1 LRTLKVIRDEPGQA
15 LVLQGES
22 LRLPLAAVGC
32 AALVL
37 IPFLAPALWQL
48 GSGLWNLG
56 RDTEFGVVV
65 TIVSSVIWLAIIG
78 LVARTVHR
86 RIWMPLQLRV
96 DRDAGVLELV
106 ERNVL
111 TGRER
116 LFSVSHLHVAG
127 LSVET
132 ISGRGPRSAPRT
144 SMLDTFTPNVRITV
158 RIDDASR
165 KARARAINLHVEG
178 VDRREEVADLAYRL
192 GAACGLP
199 YQRVVRSDPRDI
211 ELEIS
216 PSMGPGQERLPA
228 LEGPANYAK
237 NVFSPA
243 AGKAAAE
250 ERVPPFDPADFPSD
264 HKVAKWLP
272 GREVSFHRPFGT
284 IAIGCLPFA
293 IAGFLIGPG
302 LFILSTSRRPDAA
315 LADRLIP
322 SAVIGLIGLVIGAA
336 AVGTIVMA
344 LPRRVTLDWNARTI
358 TVGGLFRRT
367 EIPMDDV
374 VAVECRC
381 VHTQHRGGKN
391 SSTYHSYRCEVQL
404 HTRHPAPDGKPLQLL
419 TTMDFREDP
428 DQPYRRTLPLVT
440 ELAEALGVERKVTD
454 YS

>member
-1 LRTLKVIRDEPGQA
+1 VKVIRDDPGQA
-15 LVLQGES
+15 FVLQGES
-22 LRLPLAAVGC
+22 LRIPVAAVGC
-32 AALVL
+32 VAVVL
-37 IPFLAPALWQL
+37 IPIAGPSLWHLVWALA
-48 GSGLWNLG
+48 NLG
-56 RDTEFGVVV
+56 RNNDVGLLFTL
-65 TIVSSVIWLAIIG
+65 VSSVIWLALLG
-78 LVARTVHR
+78 WVARTVHR

-96 DRDAGVLELV
+96 DRDAGVLELA

-116 LFSVSHLHVAG
+116 LFSVSHLHLAG

-132 ISGRGPRSAPRT
+132 ISGRGPRSAPRS
-144 SMLDTFTPNVRITV
+144 SMLDTFSPNVRITV
-158 RIDDASR
+158 RIDDGSR
-165 KARARAINLHVEG
+165 KPRARVMTLHVEG

-192 GAACGLP
+192 GAACGLA

-216 PSMGPGQERLPA
+216 PSMGPGQERIPS
-228 LEGPANYAK
+228 LEGRANYAK
-237 NVFSPA
+237 DVFSPA

-250 ERVPPFDPADFPSD
+250 ERVPPFDPVDFPSD

-272 GREVSFHRPFGT
+272 GREVGFHRPFGA

-322 SAVIGLIGLVIGAA
+322 SVVIGLIGLVIGAA

-344 LPRRVTLDWNARTI
+344 LPRRVTIDWNARTI

-381 VHTQHRGGKN
+381 VHTLHRGGKS

-404 HTRHPAPDGKPLQLL
+404 HRRHPAPDGKPLELL
-419 TTMDFREDP
+419 GTMNFREDP
-428 DQPYRRTLPLVT
+428 DSPYRRTLPLVT
-440 ELAEALGVERKVTD
+440 ELAEALGVERRVTD
-454 YS
+454 YTQ